1 MISEPLHVSINEHYI
16 DVWYE
21 QVEVIMGHMV
31 EVIMG
36 HMLIPN
42 GHKNHFVSK
51 LKNGPNQT
59 RMSDI
64 EV

>member
-36 HMLIPN
+36 HMLISN
-42 GHKNHFVSK
+42 GHKNRFVTK
-51 LKNGPNQT
+51 
-59 RMSDI
+59 
-64 EV
+64 

>member
-36 HMLIPN
+36 HMLMPN
-42 GHKNHFVSK
+42 GHKNRFVSK
-51 LKNGPNQT
+51 LKK
-59 RMSDI
+59 
-64 EV
+64 

>member
-1 MISEPLHVSINEHYI
+1 MISEPLHVSINKHYI

-36 HMLIPN
+36 HIMMPN
-42 GHKNHFVSK
+42 GHKKRFVSN
-51 LKNGPNQT
+51 LKK
-59 RMSDI
+59 
-64 EV
+64 

>member
-21 QVEVIMGHMV
+21 QVEVIKGHMV

-36 HMLIPN
+36 HMLMPN
-42 GHKNHFVSK
+42 GHKNRFVSK
-51 LKNGPNQT
+51 LKK
-59 RMSDI
+59 
-64 EV
+64 

>member
-36 HMLIPN
+36 HMLKIKKNEPN
-42 GHKNHFVSK
+42 R
-51 LKNGPNQT
+51 T